1 MPVVTHAS
9 LLFDAAA
16 APEPAAALEADLA
29 AAWARCK
36 EAATAE
42 GGLTWPVGVA
52 AGDAGAALAF
62 VAAGAQPD
70 APPPDTA
77 VRAITAAPS
86 AGASAACASLASLA
100 GVHWSTLTAETRGRV
115 AAAVASLV
123 AARAPGSDTAALAT
137 LRHVRSACTSPSNV
151 ALAATVVGGVAS
163 AFDFVV
169 SKPALAHA
177 ALLACLR
184 LLPELAR
191 VADGGNALPTISAL
205 RDTASG
211 LAARLL
217 SEAWPVAAGA
227 GRDLVP
233 ALRDVAALAPFDT
246 IWKALMEGYVAS
258 GDDVDTRA
266 TATPPA
272 TPSSPHALASL
283 LATRTPPRALLSRL
297 PPDAEAALYFMLTSV
312 RSGNQRR
319 YQSWYAARHVAD
331 DAPPDAAAATAA
343 ADGAVA
349 DAVRYIVSVYHPP
362 NAVLTSDVLPR
373 WAALGWLTQL
383 PRSAAGG
390 AAARA
395 ALVLDWL
402 FYTPSVDSFMN
413 VEPAALLLLQSI
425 PKYAAVSN
433 GVLEFVSA
441 AVERFVPAAA
451 TRARRG
457 LAAGADALVA
467 RGVLKNFD
475 RLATAPEV
483 APELRERVR
492 ELFGGVV
499 SGGVVV
505 SGGMVSGGDAA
516 TAATTTT
523 TTTKRRRAPSPP
535 PTDAPKKRR
544 AVEDDK
550 AEAKPGV
557 KDAAPPPPKADPPP
571 PPPTT
576 KPTTSSPVDT
586 ALADLKAAVTATPTR
601 ADALLAAASAL
612 LAAACPS
619 KKPSAARKKPATD
632 TPPLDAAAAGVAAL
646 ADTAAAGSTTAP
658 WSEPPDAGAP
668 SLPRFDPAT
677 LCGALVAAAL
687 APDAPAQ
694 EASAS
699 LFASLRTADACAD
712 VGWRLLG
719 AVAAAAEDEA
729 AEPKDSSSSS
739 SSPTDAALTLYA
751 CSSPDPR
758 AALEADV
765 GAALATAGPRAVA
778 GAAPALLR
786 ALGEPPPLPALRL
799 LLASADAAC
808 VLTMAADLATRRG
821 WFVLPGEEEEEAGSG
836 GRRKR
841 GDPAAALAT
850 ATSRFVGA
858 VHAWPHALAAR
869 AWRLLA
875 DDAGGRGVLDGV
887 CAAALSALA
896 TRPPRGGALAAAAPV
911 IAAATPTPDMVAAVL
926 ALPAAATPFALA
938 VLGRWCGGGGGG
950 DEDDEPPAPKK
961 KGGKPAKSAPT
972 PPPPPAANAGVAAA
986 AAALKVGLAKGG
998 GGRGATVGEVWGV

>member
-1 MPVVTHAS
+1 MPVVTHPS
-9 LLFDAAA
+9 LLFDSAAA
-16 APEPAAALEADLA
+16 AEPAAALEADLA

-42 GGLTWPVGVA
+42 GGLTWPVGAVA
-52 AGDAGAALAF
+52 ADAGAALAF
-62 VAAGAQPD
+62 VAAGAPPD

-77 VRAITAAPS
+77 VRAITAAPP

-100 GVHWSTLTAETRGRV
+100 CVHWRALTVETRGRV
-115 AAAVASLV
+115 AAAVALLV

-151 ALAATVVGGVAS
+151 ALAAAVVGGVAS
-163 AFDFVV
+163 SFDFVV
-169 SKPALAHA
+169 SRPALAHA
-177 ALLACLR
+177 TLLACLR
-184 LLPELAR
+184 LLPELVR
-191 VADGGNALPTISAL
+191 VADGENAPSAIPAL
-205 RDTASG
+205 RDTAAG

-217 SEAWPVAAGA
+217 SEAWPVAAGV

-233 ALRDVAALAPFDT
+233 ALRDVAALPPFDT
-246 IWKALMEGYVAS
+246 IWASLVDGYTAA
-258 GDDVDTRA
+258 DNDADTLA
-266 TATPPA
+266 TSTPPA
-272 TPSSPHALASL
+272 SPSAPRALATL
-283 LATRTPPRALLSRL
+283 LATRTPPRVLLSRL
-297 PPDAEAALYFMLTSV
+297 PPDAEATLYFMLTSV

-331 DAPPDAAAATAA
+331 DSPPDAAAATAA
-343 ADGAVA
+343 ADAAVS

-383 PRSAAGG
+383 PRSSAGG

-402 FYTPSVDSFMN
+402 FYTPAVDTFMN

-425 PKYAAVSN
+425 PKYAAVTNSL
-433 GVLEFVSA
+433 LEFVSA
-441 AVERFVPAAA
+441 AVDRFVPAAA
-451 TRARRG
+451 ARARRG

-467 RGVLKNFD
+467 RGVLKSFD
-475 RLATAPEV
+475 RLATASEV

-499 SGGVVV
+499 SGGGVV
-505 SGGMVSGGDAA
+505 GGGDAA
-516 TAATTTT
+516 TTT

-535 PTDAPKKRR
+535 TTDAPKKRR
-544 AVEDDK
+544 AAEEDK
-550 AEAKPGV
+550 AEAKPDV
-557 KDAAPPPPKADPPP
+557 KDVAPPPKAPADPPLPP

-576 KPTTSSPVDT
+576 KPATSSPVDT
-586 ALADLKAAVTATPTR
+586 ALADLKAALTATPTR
-601 ADALLAAASAL
+601 ADTLLAGASAL
-612 LAAACPS
+612 VVAVCPAQKAS
-619 KKPSAARKKPATD
+619 TARRKPATD
-632 TPPLDAAAAGVAAL
+632 IPPVDVAAAGIAALADAAAAGR
-646 ADTAAAGSTTAP
+646 TNAP
-658 WSEPPDAGAP
+658 WSEPPDAAARGLQR
-668 SLPRFDPAT
+668 SDPAT

-687 APDAPAQ
+687 APDAPPQ
-694 EASAS
+694 EASAA

-729 AEPKDSSSSS
+729 EAVPKKSSSSSS

-799 LLASADAAC
+799 LLAAADAGC
-808 VLTMAADLATRRG
+808 LLTMAADLATRRG
-821 WFVLPGEEEEEAGSG
+821 WFVLPGEEEEAGSG

-875 DDAGGRGVLDGV
+875 DDAGGRGALDGV
-887 CAAALSALA
+887 CASALA
-896 TRPPRGGALAAAAPV
+896 ALATHPPCAGALAAAAPV
-911 IAAATPTPDMVAAVL
+911 IAATTPTPDMVRAVL

-938 VLGRWCGGGGGG
+938 VLGRWRGGGGG
-950 DEDDEPPAPKK
+950 DADDEPPAPKK
-961 KGGKPAKSAPT
+961 KGGKPAKAAPAPT
-972 PPPPPAANAGVAAA
+972 PPPASNAGMAAA
-986 AAALKVGLAKGG
+986 AAALKAGLAKGG